1 MQTLIIGSK
10 ELKHAVE
17 QALDSESMVLWAQDS
32 RRALAELEVSD
43 IDLIVIDV
51 RTQTEDVFTDLKALI
66 FGIPVTTRVMA
77 IVENLP
83 EDELFA
89 ECGVIYLTP
98 PVNLQD
104 INWFIRHQTA
114 TQ

>member
-17 QALDSESMVLWAQDS
+17 RALDSESSVLWAQDLKC
-32 RRALAELEVSD
+32 AFAELEVSD
-43 IDLIVIDV
+43 VDLIVIDA
-51 RTQTEDVFTDLKALI
+51 RTQAEDIFTDLKALI

-77 IVENLP
+77 IVEQLP
-83 EDELFA
+83 EEELFA

-98 PVNLQD
+98 PINLED
-104 INWFIRHQTA
+104 IKWFIRHHTA
-114 TQ
+114 AH